1 MYAALDEM
9 RATIVALW
17 ERHLVVKF
25 KFDHDQEAW
34 SEAEDQEENVRPLE
48 GRKGPYPAYQR
59 GRSLWQAPKK
69 TLELASL
76 DQKLDQLTANR
87 CQ

>member
-59 GRSLWQAPKK
+59 GRSLWQAPKRPWN
-69 TLELASL
+69 SRH
-76 DQKLDQLTANR
+76 LTKNLTS
-87 CQ
+87 